1 MRKAYQVK
9 HFATEPC
16 GNLYAL
22 CVERSYGILRI
33 GGRFGFI
40 VQAPIVST
48 QRMAHAR
55 SILRQGSDGLW
66 YSTFDDRPSKL
77 FDGMNHARL
86 AVILA
91 RVADRPAK
99 CAIATTR
106 YHKWYREERP
116 LVFATLAYLPLPSP
130 YAHDIIPKFRCA
142 TEISAF
148 DKVEKSPQRLGS
160 LISSTASDN
169 RIFYKITGVG
179 HWFTFTLSPPR
190 FWRDGVEGS
199 STRENSV
206 AFRTKTLRDVAF
218 CSLCSTLHY
227 WLYQSRTNCRDFN
240 PSDLAYLPIPAG
252 IAEGL
257 PAFGPL
263 AKRIMACL
271 EQTSCTGSGTYEVGG
286 AVMYQRFRPRFTK
299 PLLDEIDAILANH
312 YGLADEELDFIVNYD
327 IKYRMGQDE
336 EDDDEG

>member
-1 MRKAYQVK
+1 M
-9 HFATEPC
+9 
-16 GNLYAL
+16 
-22 CVERSYGILRI
+22 
-33 GGRFGFI
+33 
-40 VQAPIVST
+40 
-48 QRMAHAR
+48 
-55 SILRQGSDGLW
+55 
-66 YSTFDDRPSKL
+66 
-77 FDGMNHARL
+77 
-86 AVILA
+86 
-91 RVADRPAK
+91 
-99 CAIATTR
+99 
-106 YHKWYREERP
+106 
-116 LVFATLAYLPLPSP
+116 FATLAYLPLPSP

-263 AKRIMACL
+263 AKRSWRAWSKPLVRVRARMRSAVP
-271 EQTSCTGSGTYEVGG
+271 SCTRDS
-286 AVMYQRFRPRFTK
+286 AP
-299 PLLDEIDAILANH
+299 
-312 YGLADEELDFIVNYD
+312 GLRSRSSTRLTPFLQTTT
-327 IKYRMGQDE
+327 G
-336 EDDDEG
+336 